1 MGMSTEDAIRVIGN
15 VKRGVVVTQ
24 KEFDEAMRKATEA
37 LTDKITANHSW

>member
-1 MGMSTEDAIRVIGN
+1 MSTEDAIRVIGN
-15 VKRGVVVTQ
+15 VRRGVFVTR